1 MEPLRYQQAER
12 SVSEQGELALLRIR
26 YKAPQPGSSRLLEIP
41 IVAQRNVPAIAQA
54 SEDLRFAAAVAAF
67 AQQLKGAQ
75 YTGDFDLAA
84 SAELARSGK
93 GEDRFGLRG
102 EFVQLV
108 ELAQSLQTPAS
119 LPAPSAAKVD

>member
-1 MEPLRYQQAER
+1 
-12 SVSEQGELALLRIR
+12 
-26 YKAPQPGSSRLLEIP
+26 LLEIP
-41 IVAQRNVPAIAQA
+41 IEAQRNAPAIALA

-75 YTGDFDLAA
+75 YTGSFDLAA

-108 ELAQSLQTPAS
+108 ELAQSLQTSPS